1 MSFQQFTEQY
11 QIDLGSIRT
20 FVVDETI

>member
-11 QIDLGSIRT
+11 QIDLGSVRT